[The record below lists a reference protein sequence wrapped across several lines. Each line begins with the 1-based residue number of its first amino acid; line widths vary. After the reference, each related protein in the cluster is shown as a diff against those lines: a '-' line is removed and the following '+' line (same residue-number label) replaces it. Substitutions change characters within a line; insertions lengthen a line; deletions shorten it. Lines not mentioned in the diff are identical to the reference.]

1 MSADA
6 KANLSVPDEAAR
18 WILTTEAIRARSRA
32 ILDLGLRNELAHFAI
47 HMERL
52 SDAAAYVAGVMRENY
67 PDLVVPYHAR
77 WRHFTVGGHDRWG
90 ALAGELAGVDRDEI
104 ARIRFDLCVTS
115 VLLDAGAG
123 DAWHYL
129 DHDTGLKIGRS
140 EGLALASLS
149 AFKAGLF
156 SNDPGRPLRA
166 DAAGLAA
173 VSEAALG
180 AAFQARPDN
189 PLVGLAGRTALMN
202 SLGQA
207 LAARSDLFGSEA
219 RIGRLYD
226 HLAEQ
231 ATGGSLQAAAI
242 LAAVLDGLGPIWPSR
257 LSLAGRSLGDVWRHA
272 AITTPDLTS
281 GLVPFHKL
289 SQWLTYSL
297 IEIFEDA
304 GIAVSGLD
312 DLTGLPEYRNGGL
325 FLDLG
330 VIALRDA
337 ALADHAHAPGDEI
350 IVEWRALTVALLD
363 AIADPVRAALG
374 KSKTELPLARILEGG
389 TWSAGR
395 KIAREKRAD
404 GGPPI
409 RIASDGTVF

>member
-1 MSADA
+1 MSAVERADLGNPDA
-6 KANLSVPDEAAR
+6 AAR
-18 WILTTEAIRARSRA
+18 WLLTTEAIRARSGA
-32 ILDLGLRNELAHFAI
+32 ILDLGLRNELAHFRI
-47 HMERL
+47 QMERL

-67 PDLVVPYHAR
+67 PDLVIPYHAR

-90 ALAGELAGVDRDEI
+90 ALARELAGVDRDEI

-123 DAWHYL
+123 DQWRFFER
-129 DHDTGLKIGRS
+129 DTGLRVGRS

-149 AFKAGLF
+149 AFRAGVF
-156 SNDPGRPLRA
+156 SSDPGHPLRA
-166 DAAGLAA
+166 DAQGLAA
-173 VSEAALG
+173 VSEAAL
-180 AAFQARPDN
+180 ADAFQAGPDN
-189 PLVGLAGRTALMN
+189 PLIGVAGRTTLMT

-207 LAARSDLFGSEA
+207 LAARSDLFGGEA

-226 HLAEQ
+226 HLAGQ
-231 ATGGSLQAAAI
+231 AANGSLPASAI

-257 LSLAGRSLGDVWRHA
+257 LSLAGHSLGDVWRHA
-272 AITTPDLTS
+272 GIVTPDLTS

-304 GIAVSGLD
+304 GLSVSGLD
-312 DLTGLPEYRNGGL
+312 ALTGLPEYRNGGL

-330 VIALRDA
+330 VIALRDS
-337 ALADHAHAPGDEI
+337 ALAEQAHAPGDEI

-363 AIADPVRAALG
+363 ALADPVRAALG